1 MKHLLLLAFA
11 AALASCASP
20 TSPTSPATAAAAGV
34 GSSYRT
40 AIVVPATNEISGVQ
54 WEYAYIRTHY
64 PGSKFMYQALDSHG
78 GKPYDIMTFK
88 TADGKQRTLY
98 FDISGYFGRY

>member
-1 MKHLLLLAFA
+1 MKHLLLLVFA
-11 AALASCASP
+11 VTLASCASP
-20 TSPTSPATAAAAGV
+20 TSTTSPTTAAATGA
-34 GSSYRT
+34 GSSCAT